1 MQPDE
6 DVRAVTLA
14 SAIDFE
20 GFRRAC
26 RALWADQVGPDR
38 VSWSTAQDP
47 EADLFA
53 AAANAAAASTAPPVS
68 VPSGFMPLCESA
80 ILHRDPSR
88 FALLYRLLW
97 RLQID
102 PALRHDTLDPDW
114 AAVHEMAQAVRA
126 DMHPMTTSVPFRAI
140 EDGAAGGRREPGR
153 GPGWARRTGRA
164 APGRTGTPARAGPPR
179 RGAAPRR
186 RCRPCARR

>member
-53 AAANAAAASTAPPVS
+53 AAANAAAASTAPTN
-68 VPSGFMPLCESA
+68 A
-80 ILHRDPSR
+80 SR
-88 FALLYRLLW
+88 SSPR
-97 RLQID
+97 I
-102 PALRHDTLDPDW
+102 
-114 AAVHEMAQAVRA
+114 
-126 DMHPMTTSVPFRAI
+126 
-140 EDGAAGGRREPGR
+140 
-153 GPGWARRTGRA
+153 A
-164 APGRTGTPARAGPPR
+164 APGLCKFNTTADW
-179 RGAAPRR
+179 
-186 RCRPCARR
+186 